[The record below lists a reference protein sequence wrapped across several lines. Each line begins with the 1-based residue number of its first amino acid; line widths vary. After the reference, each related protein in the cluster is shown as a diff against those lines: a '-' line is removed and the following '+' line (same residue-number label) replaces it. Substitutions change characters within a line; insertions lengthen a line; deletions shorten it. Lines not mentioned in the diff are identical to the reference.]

1 MKVLILSE
9 NTGEGH
15 NSTAVAIKEALAE
28 VGVDCDVQD
37 ALSLQ
42 SVRLSKFVSNS
53 HTFCYRYIPRLYG
66 AGYRYEEKIKHK
78 RLSNIKTKAARRLY
92 ETVTAGGYGA
102 IICVHI
108 FGAIIYTEAKNN
120 FGLSVPGYF
129 VATDYTCSPGVN
141 ITDMNAYFI
150 PHKHCARD
158 FIRKG
163 VPQEKLV
170 VSGIPVRRAFL
181 QKTEKAVAREQLGLP
196 VEGSIVLL
204 AFGSIGCGPILEIYK
219 LLIAHLPG
227 DVTIVVIT
235 GRNKRIYNKLTEG
248 NITVPSNVRIVG
260 YTDKMTLYMDAAD
273 FFMTKSGGLS
283 TTEAIAKQLPLFCIN
298 AVPGCETRNYEFFT
312 KHNYVLSGKTNDELV
327 DLVVKCV
334 KAPALTKPYIERWKH
349 DFPSGAADTIVRYV
363 LSGECGG
370 HDNVTFHKEKKAKS
384 RRKRKTII

>member
-28 VGVDCDVQD
+28 VGTDCDIQN

-42 SVRLSKFVSNS
+42 SVRLSKFISNS
-53 HTFCYRYIPRLYG
+53 HSFCYKYIPRLYG
-66 AGYRYEEKIKHK
+66 IGYMYEEKKHNK
-78 RLSNIKTKAARRLY
+78 LSSIKTKAARRLY
-92 ETVTAGGYGA
+92 ETVVAGGYEA
-102 IICVHI
+102 VICVHV
-108 FGAIIYTEAKNN
+108 FGAIIYTEAKKN

-141 ITDMNAYFI
+141 LTDMNAYFI
-150 PHKHCARD
+150 PHRHCAHD

-163 VPQEKLV
+163 VPEEKLV
-170 VSGIPVRRAFL
+170 VSGIPVRRTFL
-181 QKTEKAVAREQLGLP
+181 YKTDKAVARAELGLP
-196 VEGSIVLL
+196 VEGIIVLL

-219 LLIAHLPG
+219 LLISRLPK

-248 NITVPSNVRIVG
+248 NINTPKNVHIVG
-260 YTDKMTLYMDAAD
+260 YTDKMMLYMDAAD

-283 TTEAIAKQLPLFCIN
+283 TTEAIAKGIPLFCID

-312 KHNYVLSGKTNDELV
+312 KHNYVLYGKTNDELV
-327 DLVVKCV
+327 NLVVRCV
-334 KAPALTKPYIERWKH
+334 KDPALTKPYLERWKI
-349 DFPSGAADTIVRYV
+349 DFPSGAADMIVRYIM
-363 LSGECGG
+363 SGKSDG
-370 HDNVTFHKEKKAKS
+370 HDNVTPQIDKNND
-384 RRKRKTII
+384 